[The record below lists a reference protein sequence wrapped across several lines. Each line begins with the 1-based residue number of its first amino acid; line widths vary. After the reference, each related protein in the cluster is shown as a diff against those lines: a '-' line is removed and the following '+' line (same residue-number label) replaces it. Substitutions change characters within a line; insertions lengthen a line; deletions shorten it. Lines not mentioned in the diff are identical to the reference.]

1 MTIPYNKRAP
11 LIIPQF
17 SPELLVSQLKVSH
30 PLGTVR
36 VTGKVLEA
44 RPWPKDGPTKHIYA
58 VLGSLEGAIQKLN
71 VRLPPACVIESDDVV
86 SIIGALDF
94 QNDPQKGIKLMLI
107 GDVDGREPVV
117 NPTRSKLRR
126 SRVQTSL
133 VSFARVGGFA
143 HTRILATDKGE
154 KDFTKAVQTEAGFNV
169 KLPTFEPIS
178 NRDKVLECMR
188 RWVGDAGCH
197 GVIILRG
204 GGNDL
209 RDLWSHDD
217 EVCAVIA
224 SFAKPI
230 FTAIGHADDRQLA
243 DELSDESFST
253 PTALGTLFGKE
264 IAFAAR
270 EKELL
275 AKQSADALLV
285 AKKTDDEKIYRQ
297 QVAELRQ
304 QNSLSESRIS
314 SLSTELANA
323 RKRLMVTQSAPTVTP
338 ATSPARPVGKA
349 WQQLPDYAII
359 IAVLIGAAFAYW
371 FTH

>member
-1 MTIPYNKRAP
+1 MTIPFNKRAP

-17 SPELLVSQLKVSH
+17 SPELLLSQLKVFY

-44 RPWPKDGPTKHIYA
+44 KRWPKDGPTKHIYA
-58 VLGSLEGAIQKLN
+58 VLGSLEGAMQKLN
-71 VRLPPACVIESDDVV
+71 VRLPPACELESDEVV
-86 SIIGALDF
+86 SIVGALDF
-94 QNDPQKGIKLMLI
+94 QNDPQKGIKLTLF
-107 GDVDGREPVV
+107 GDVDGREPAV
-117 NPTRSKLRR
+117 NPTRIKLRR
-126 SRVQTSL
+126 TRVQTSL
-133 VSFARVGGFA
+133 VSFARVGGLTHA
-143 HTRILATDKGE
+143 RILATDKGE

-169 KLPTFEPIS
+169 KLPTFEPIN

-188 RWVGDAGCH
+188 LWMGDAGCH

-209 RDLWSHDD
+209 RDLWSHDE
-217 EVCAVIA
+217 EVCNVIA
-224 SFAKPI
+224 SFAKPV

-253 PTALGTLFGKE
+253 PTALGTLVGKE

-275 AKQSADALLV
+275 AKQSADALLI
-285 AKKTDDEKIYRQ
+285 AKQAD
-297 QVAELRQ
+297 QVAELRKQ
-304 QNSLSESRIS
+304 FEGRIS
-314 SLSTELANA
+314 SLSTELANTQ
-323 RKRLMVTQSAPTVTP
+323 KRLTAMQATTATP
-338 ATSPARPVGKA
+338 AKNPVRPADKP
-349 WQQLPDYAII
+349 WQLPEYAIFV
-359 IAVLIGAAFAYW
+359 AVFLAAAFAYW